1 MLDKV
6 SSLYI
11 IKMIL
16 AHLKEKTKL
25 KLVRYNKLFQGKIN
39 INIVN
44 YKEKSGRYIIY
55 ESKKKGKEYDSY
67 TDILIYEGEYLNEL
81 KNGKGKE
88 YYSNGQLKFEGEYLK
103 GKRNGEGREYD
114 HGGLIFEGTYINGIK
129 NGIGKEFYSKG
140 ISLFNINN
148 TYEHQKFMDKK
159 DFYSKNQLKFYGLYK
174 NGKKWSGIW
183 FDIFNN
189 ILYELKDGKGLV
201 KEYNEHN
208 SLLFDGQYDNGEKNG
223 IGKEYTPNGTLL
235 FEGVYLNGKK
245 WNGDSFPSNTHTNG
259 LQIKDG
265 EGLFIEYDIQ
275 NNIINESF
283 YINGERNGNG
293 KEIIPVNNEG
303 NFITLEERNVI
314 FEGEYL
320 NNKRNG
326 EGKEYINS
334 RLVFKGKYLN
344 GEKNG
349 YGEEY
354 DSKGKVIFKGE
365 YFNGHKKEGKE
376 FINDK
381 LEFEG
386 KYLFDKKFEG
396 KGFDETGKV
405 IYKLKNGNGKVK
417 EYKNGNLIFEG
428 EYLNGKRNGKG
439 KEFDEFF
446 GKIIF
451 EGEYLNG
458 KRK

>member
-1 MLDKV
+1 MLGNV

-16 AHLKEKTKL
+16 NHLKEKTKL

-44 YKEKSGRYIIY
+44 YKEKAGRYIIY
-55 ESKKKGKEYDSY
+55 ESKKKGKEFDSY

-103 GKRNGEGREYD
+103 GKRNGEGKEYD

-148 TYEHQKFMDKK
+148 TYEHQKSMDIK
-159 DFYSKNQLKFYGLYK
+159 DFYSKNRLKFYGVYK
-174 NGKKWSGIW
+174 NGKKWSGIGL
-183 FDIFNN
+183 DIFNN
-189 ILYELKDGKGLV
+189 ILYELKEGKGLV

-208 SLLFDGQYDNGEKNG
+208 SLLFDGEYDNGEKNG
-223 IGKEYTPNGTLL
+223 IGNEYAPNGKLL
-235 FEGVYLNGKK
+235 FAGLYLNGKK
-245 WNGDSFPSNTHTNG
+245 WYGESIALNTSRKG
-259 LQIKDG
+259 LHIKDG
-265 EGLFIEYDIQ
+265 EGLFIEYDVK
-275 NNIINESF
+275 NNIIYEGL

-293 KEIIPVNNEG
+293 REIIPVSNEG
-303 NFITLEERNVI
+303 NFIILEERNVT

-334 RLVFKGKYLN
+334 KIVFKGKYLM
-344 GEKNG
+344 EKKM
-349 YGEEY
+349 
-354 DSKGKVIFKGE
+354 DMGKNMI
-365 YFNGHKKEGKE
+365 
-376 FINDK
+376 
-381 LEFEG
+381 L
-386 KYLFDKKFEG
+386 
-396 KGFDETGKV
+396 
-405 IYKLKNGNGKVK
+405 KVK
-417 EYKNGNLIFEG
+417 
-428 EYLNGKRNGKG
+428 
-439 KEFDEFF
+439 
-446 GKIIF
+446 
-451 EGEYLNG
+451 
-458 KRK
+458 